1 MIYFKAAKF
10 DTLKPF
16 VYSELQHI
24 SRQEFVSALYLAINF
39 YAEKVKE
46 TLGEKSRQLL
56 KKGGAVDF
64 GIYCYLKSE
73 VDRKNKTIFKEVKKN
88 MTEYIQMVAEIY
100 VQIKQIDQ
108 RRREADKLTKFY
120 IEHFIKSNEPWI
132 ESNSI
137 ELHRKIFLKKVYNNQ
152 YLKVFL

>member
-1 MIYFKAAKF
+1 M
-10 DTLKPF
+10 
-16 VYSELQHI
+16 
-24 SRQEFVSALYLAINF
+24 YLAINF

-46 TLGEKSRQLL
+46 TLSLKTKLLL
-56 KKGGAVDF
+56 KKRNKADYILFVNSQRSEDEWVPF
-64 GIYCYLKSE
+64 KKFKKS
-73 VDRKNKTIFKEVKKN
+73 T
-88 MTEYIQMVAEIY
+88 MQYIQMVAEIY